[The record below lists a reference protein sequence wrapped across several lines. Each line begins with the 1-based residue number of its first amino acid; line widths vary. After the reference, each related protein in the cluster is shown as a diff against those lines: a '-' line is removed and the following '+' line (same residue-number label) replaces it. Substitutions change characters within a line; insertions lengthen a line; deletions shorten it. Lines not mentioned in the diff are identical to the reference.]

1 MLLIIERVRMRV
13 KNVKP
18 PESGR
23 HASLT
28 QQPYYLLHT
37 YKEMAGALGFE
48 PRLMDPESIVLPLYY
63 APAKGN

>member
-37 YKEMAGALGFE
+37 YKEMAGAIE
-48 PRLMDPESIVLPLYY
+48 YTSNPRISFSFRSIF
-63 APAKGN
+63 